1 MNDTTKRTP
10 SRTTSMSNVA
20 AIIASLFTRIRINS
34 IRSSSRG
41 RMSHLRK
48 RTQRRSTR
56 GSWLRRTPSW
66 SET

>member
-20 AIIASLFTRIRINS
+20 AIIASPFTRIRINS
-34 IRSSSRG
+34 IRSSRG

-48 RTQRRSTR
+48 RARRRSTR
-56 GSWLRRTPSW
+56 GLWLRRTLSW